1 MPKRTDIKK
10 ILIIHKEFR
19 RGRFTVVLIKEPV
32 GF

>member
-1 MPKRTDIKK
+1 VVAGHEK

-19 RGRFTVVLIKEPV
+19 PGRFTVVLNKAPV